1 MYDDF
6 YFTNKSWW
14 QLADMD
20 IRSYNKLEAAFA
32 EMLDYEFYITQKYY
46 NKYWNSLFSFIQGS
60 QKQLET
66 SYQQLMS
73 EAYGEVNTESE
84 LEIQI

>member
-20 IRSYNKLEAAFA
+20 VRTYNKLEAAFA
-32 EMLDYEFYITQKYY
+32 EMLDFEFYISQKYY

-60 QKQLET
+60 QKQLEV
-66 SYQQLMS
+66 SYQHILSQAYVESDS
-73 EAYGEVNTESE
+73 EK
-84 LEIQI
+84 EIEI